1 MLIQDDI
8 DSEIF
13 DALFSYTDIDPGENA
28 PDTHTNNT
36 QIRPSYEQQLVINHL
51 LDGDNVVVDSVSGSG
66 KSTTILSCAEQMSE
80 TPVLQLTYNSMLRKE
95 VREKVVSRQIENVA
109 VHTYHSL
116 AVMYYHKDAHKDN
129 IMRKII
135 ATNAKPAKLIPPF
148 RLVFLDESQDM
159 TFLYFM
165 FIVKF
170 LKDAGTP
177 IQLCIM
183 GDYKQ
188 GIYQFKG
195 SDIRFLT
202 RASQI
207 WSVFMHLSSPTF
219 HHCSLTMSYRITDT
233 MGSFVNHVLLGSE
246 RLKTCKPGTPVF
258 YIRKPSH
265 HMIII
270 AKSKIAQLLDG
281 GELPGD
287 IFVLYPSD
295 KLHIIRKLENFL
307 VERNIPCYIAMTDG
321 EIRDERVIS
330 GKVVFSTF
338 HAVKGRERKHVFL
351 FGFDQSYFRFYAPDL
366 PTNEC
371 PNTIYVACT
380 RATHNLYVFEN
391 AESGTD
397 RPLSFLQKTHFEM
410 IDSPYIEFQG
420 HPQKHF
426 RDGDETDRKYHD
438 VTPTKLIRFIPE
450 SVIDELTPILEQ
462 AFLVETEAY
471 PELELEIPVVVHT
484 TMGFYEDVS
493 DLNGIAIPSIYY
505 DHLFKR
511 FPRENVSDDDHQQT
525 QVGAQIL
532 LGLIHAILDTS
543 RPNDYQFLKRMV
555 ANLPTTISTP
565 EEYLYLSNLYSS
577 VAEKLYFRLKQIGE
591 NDYGWL
597 SRDMIQE
604 CIERMDETVGVECV
618 SDKDIL
624 IEYPIIDTGLE
635 EDNAKINEI
644 LLPFFEPG
652 STPFRF
658 SARIDLVTPKNVWE
672 LKCTSAITMEHQL
685 QLVLYA
691 WLWAILRP
699 DTPREYRIFNIR
711 SGEIQRFEAS
721 FETITHIVVALLKGK
736 YDKLPE
742 KTDDE
747 FIAECREFIL
757 FADR

>member
-1 MLIQDDI
+1 MTTIPSNYSTFDGVDL

-13 DALFSYTDIDPGENA
+13 DALFRYTDIDNDVDPE
-28 PDTHTNNT
+28 PCSKE
-36 QIRPSYEQQLVINHL
+36 QLRPSYEQQTVINHL

-66 KSTTILSCAEQMSE
+66 KSTTILSCAEQMPE
-80 TPVLQLTYNSMLRKE
+80 TPILQLTYNSMLRKE
-95 VREKVVSRQIENVA
+95 VREKVVSRKIENVS
-109 VHTYHSL
+109 VHTFHSL
-116 AVMYYHKDAHKDN
+116 AVMYYHKDAHKDTV
-129 IMRKII
+129 MRKIV
-135 ATNAKPAKLIPPF
+135 ATNRKPAKEIPHF

-170 LKDAGTP
+170 LVDMGKP

-202 RASQI
+202 RASHI
-207 WSVFMHLSSPTF
+207 WRGFAQLSSPTF
-219 HHCSLTMSYRITDT
+219 RHCCLTMSYRITDS
-233 MGSFVNHVLLGSE
+233 MGSFVNEVLLGSQ
-246 RLKTCKPGTPVF
+246 RLKTCRPGTPVY
-258 YIRKPSH
+258 YIRKSSH

-270 AKSKIAQLLDG
+270 AKYKMAQLLDA
-281 GELPGD
+281 GELPGTFF
-287 IFVLYPSD
+287 ILYPSD
-295 KLHIIRKLENFL
+295 KLHIVRKLENFL
-307 VERNIPCYIAMTDG
+307 VERDIPCYIAMSDG

-338 HAVKGRERKHVFL
+338 HAVKGRERKHVFVL
-351 FGFDQSYFRFYAPDL
+351 GFDQSYFRFYAPDL

-380 RATHNLYVFEN
+380 RATHNLYVFET
-391 AESGTD
+391 ADSGTD

-410 IDSPYIEFQG
+410 IDSPYVEFQG

-426 RDGDETDRKYHD
+426 RDSEETDRKYHD
-438 VTPTKLIRFIPE
+438 VTPTKLVRFIPE
-450 SVIDELTPILEQ
+450 HVIDELTPILDS
-462 AFLVETEAY
+462 AFVIETEAY

-505 DHLFKR
+505 DHLYKR
-511 FPRENVSDDDHQQT
+511 FSRDNEKRQI
-525 QVGAQIL
+525 GAQIL
-532 LGLIHAILDTS
+532 LRLIHTILDVS
-543 RPNDYQFLKRMV
+543 KPNEFRFLKQMIE
-555 ANLPTTISTP
+555 NLPATISTP

-577 VAEKLYFRLKQIGE
+577 VSEKLYFRLKQIGE
-591 NDYGWL
+591 RDYGWL
-597 SRDMIQE
+597 STDMLRE
-604 CIERMDETVGVECV
+604 CIERMDETVGVECT
-618 SDKDIL
+618 SPEDIS
-624 IEYPIIDTGLE
+624 IEYSIVDTGLE

-644 LLPFFEPG
+644 LAPFFEPG
-652 STPFRF
+652 TSPFRF
-658 SARIDLVTPKNVWE
+658 SARIDLITPRNLWE
-672 LKCTSAITMEHQL
+672 LKCTTAITMEHQL

-711 SGEIQRFEAS
+711 SGEIQRFDAP
-721 FETITHIVVALLKGK
+721 FETMTRIVVALLKGK

-742 KTDDE
+742 KSDDE
-747 FIAECREFIL
+747 FIGECREFI
-757 FADR
+757 RSQ

>member
-1 MLIQDDI
+1 MLTPDDI

-28 PDTHTNNT
+28 PDTDTNKT

-66 KSTTILSCAEQMSE
+66 KSTTILSCAEQMPE

-95 VREKVVSRQIENVA
+95 VREKVVSRQIENVS

-116 AVMYYHKDAHKDN
+116 AVAYYHKDAHKDN

-135 ATNAKPAKLIPPF
+135 ATNATPYKTIPPY

-170 LKDAGTP
+170 LKDACRP

-207 WSVFMHLSSPTF
+207 WSSFGLLSSPIF
-219 HHCSLTMSYRITDT
+219 HHCALTMSYRITDP
-233 MGSFVNHVLLGSE
+233 MGCFVNDVLLGSQ

-258 YIRKPSH
+258 YIRKSTH

-270 AKSKIAQLLDG
+270 AKIKIEHLLRA
-281 GELPGD
+281 GELPGT
-287 IFVLYPSD
+287 IFILYPSD
-295 KLHIIRKLENFL
+295 KLHIIRKLENYL
-307 VERNIPCYIAMTDG
+307 VEQGIPCYIAMTDG

-366 PTNEC
+366 PIDEC

-380 RATHNLYVFEN
+380 RATHNLYIFES
-391 AESGTD
+391 ADSGTD
-397 RPLSFLQKTHFEM
+397 RPLSFLHKTHFEM

-438 VTPTKLIRFIPE
+438 VSPTKLVRFIPE
-450 SVIDELTPILEQ
+450 AVIDELTPILET
-462 AFLVETEAY
+462 AFTIEVEAY
-471 PELELEIPVVVHT
+471 PELELDIPVVVHT

-493 DLNGIAIPSIYY
+493 DLNGISIPSIYY

-511 FPRENVSDDDHQQT
+511 FPRETPTEDEPKT

-532 LGLIHAILDTS
+532 LGLIHSILDTS
-543 RPNDYQFLKRMV
+543 KPNDYRFLKRMIE
-555 ANLPTTISTP
+555 NLPATISTP
-565 EEYLYLSNLYSS
+565 SEYLYLANLYSS
-577 VAEKLYFRLKQIGE
+577 VSEKLYFRLKQIGE

-618 SDKDIL
+618 SPTDIS
-624 IEYPIIDTGLE
+624 IEYPISDTGLE
-635 EDNAKINEI
+635 KDNAKINEV
-644 LLPFFEPG
+644 LSPFFEPG

-658 SARIDLVTPKNVWE
+658 SARVDLITPKNVWE

-711 SGEIQRFEAS
+711 SGEIQRFDAS

-736 YDKLPE
+736 YVKLPE

-747 FIAECREFIL
+747 FIAECREFVV
-757 FADR
+757 FTDR